1 MPSTPKTP
9 AWKILQSLWLIF
21 VFIPFLNWIAFL
33 YIGIR
38 ARHKPWLA
46 WAASYFAPVLFVFI
60 VSSLNPEE
68 TTTLNLIAIIL
79 FIGGQIGSIAHA
91 FAVFREYLNKLAERQ
106 EQLQYHGR
114 EPIKRG
120 LAWKLSQ
127 SLWILFAFIP
137 FLNWIAFLYI
147 GIRGRHKPWLIW
159 GTVYLVPVLI
169 AFFVISSDPQGTTTL
184 SSFAIPLF
192 IGGQIGSIAHALA
205 VCRKYL
211 LMLAARQEAY
221 EQWLK
226 EIKLY

>member
-79 FIGGQIGSIAHA
+79 FIGGPTRAISPP
-91 FAVFREYLNKLAERQ
+91 FVVFLELPNQ
-106 EQLQYHGR
+106 PG
-114 EPIKRG
+114 
-120 LAWKLSQ
+120 
-127 SLWILFAFIP
+127 
-137 FLNWIAFLYI
+137 
-147 GIRGRHKPWLIW
+147 
-159 GTVYLVPVLI
+159 
-169 AFFVISSDPQGTTTL
+169 
-184 SSFAIPLF
+184 
-192 IGGQIGSIAHALA
+192 
-205 VCRKYL
+205 
-211 LMLAARQEAY
+211 ARPDNPA
-221 EQWLK
+221 
-226 EIKLY
+226 